1 MNNALAFL
9 VTPVGTTT
17 GLTKGIE
24 VPVTPATYNLCPAV
38 GVAEYA
44 TIIGTA
50 FVVGTLVNTTSSHNT
65 DGNCVYVPAVV
76 LVVTV
81 LKDAV
86 NGFRFETLTLPDIY

>member
-1 MNNALAFL
+1 LLSYTKHIKLITKAFVPDSLVINNALAFL

-50 FVVGTLVNTTSSHNT
+50 FVVGTLVKTTSSQT
-65 DGNCVYVPAVV
+65 TLGSCV
-76 LVVTV
+76 
-81 LKDAV
+81 
-86 NGFRFETLTLPDIY
+86 